1 MEKTYVIYLNKSYGT
16 WMMDASRWAE
26 INNIRPTEITEII
39 SETCMWVYIEKGL
52 LNGATLYFVKDIIT
66 NHQ

>member
-1 MEKTYVIYLNKSYGT
+1 MGKIYVIYLNKSYGT
-16 WMMDASRWAE
+16 WMRDASKWAE
-26 INNIRPTEITEII
+26 ENNVKPTEII
-39 SETCMWVYIEKGL
+39 SEPVMWVYIDKGL